1 MIMLLSHKTKVSLN
15 NDYSNIIGHMCYA
28 AYKLWNVGNYERVNY
43 KELGLSEYPDW
54 YYQKKYHKDD
64 LWYKQLPSQTA
75 QEVLKLLDKSWK
87 SFYVLQKTHGIENPR
102 PPRFK
107 QAPIVITYMQN
118 AIVHEKDSDVVR
130 LSLPKQLKLFMSET
144 YGISDNYIYLKNM
157 IFKNTDAIKQI
168 KIYPPEGNKCNI
180 IIIYEVEDVIPL
192 SDNGRYL
199 SIDLGLHNLMTC
211 FDSTNGDTFI
221 AGRKYLSICNY
232 FNKEIARVQSQW
244 SSLQSGKGI
253 KYPKSSKHIQR
264 IHKKKNNTIN
274 DYLHKVTR
282 YIVSY
287 CVKNQINT
295 VVIGDITNIRKDNDL
310 GNVTNQKLHSL
321 PYAKIYMMLKYKLEM
336 NGITLIKQNEAY
348 TSQTSPLS
356 ESVTKESAKK
366 NNRIK
371 RGLYKDGDK
380 VWNADCVGAYNILR
394 VYLSNNSK
402 NIKLN
407 PNEINNPYVVKVAV

>member
-1 MIMLLSHKTKVSLN
+1 MLLSHKTKVSLN
-15 NDYSNIIGHMCYA
+15 NGYSNIIGHMCYA
-28 AYKLWNVGNYERVNY
+28 AYKLWNVGNYERMNY

-54 YYQKKYHKDD
+54 YYQKKCHKDD

-75 QEVLKLLDKSWK
+75 QEVLKILDKSWK
-87 SFYVLQKTHGIENPR
+87 SFYVLQKTHGIENPK

-118 AIVHEKDSDVVR
+118 AIVHEKDSDTIR

-168 KIYPPEGNKCNI
+168 KIYPPEGNKCDI
-180 IIIYEVEDVIPL
+180 IIIYEVEDVMPL

-211 FDSTNGDTFI
+211 YDSTSGDTFI
-221 AGRKYLSICNY
+221 VGRKYLSICNY

-244 SSLQSGKGI
+244 SSLQNGKGV
-253 KYPKSSKHIQR
+253 KFPKSSKHIQR

-287 CVKNQINT
+287 CV
-295 VVIGDITNIRKDNDL
+295 
-310 GNVTNQKLHSL
+310 
-321 PYAKIYMMLKYKLEM
+321 
-336 NGITLIKQNEAY
+336 
-348 TSQTSPLS
+348 
-356 ESVTKESAKK
+356 
-366 NNRIK
+366 
-371 RGLYKDGDK
+371 
-380 VWNADCVGAYNILR
+380 
-394 VYLSNNSK
+394 
-402 NIKLN
+402 
-407 PNEINNPYVVKVAV
+407 

>member
-1 MIMLLSHKTKVSLN
+1 MLLSHRTEISLN

-28 AYKLWNVGNYERVNY
+28 AYKLWNVCNYERMNY

-54 YYQKKYHKDD
+54 YYQKKYHKVD

-107 QAPIVITYMQN
+107 QTPIVITYMQN

-130 LSLPKQLKLFMSET
+130 LSLPKQLKIYMSET

-157 IFKNTDAIKQI
+157 VFKDTEAIKQI
-168 KIYPPEGNKCNI
+168 KIYPPEGNKCDI
-180 IIIYEVEDVIPL
+180 IVVYEVEDIMPL
-192 SDNGRYL
+192 PDNGRYL

-211 FDSTNGDTFI
+211 YDSTNGDTFI
-221 AGRKYLSICNY
+221 VGRKYLSICNY
-232 FNKEIARVQSQW
+232 YNKEIARVQSQW
-244 SSLQSGKGI
+244 SSMQSEKGI
-253 KYPKSSKHIQR
+253 KYPKSSKHIQQ
-264 IHKKKNNTIN
+264 IHKKKNNSIN

-287 CVKNQINT
+287 CVENQINT

-321 PYAKIYMMLKYKLEM
+321 PFAKIYMMLQYKLKM
-336 NGITLIKQNEAY
+336 KGITLVKQSEAY

-356 ESVTKESAKK
+356 RDVSKESAPKS
-366 NNRIK
+366 NRIK

-380 VWNADCVGAYNILR
+380 IWNADSVGAYNILR
-394 VYLSNNSK
+394 LHLSAKKINVE
-402 NIKLN
+402 LD
-407 PNEINNPYVVKVAV
+407 PNELKNPYVAKVAV

>member
-1 MIMLLSHKTKVSLN
+1 MLLSHKTKVTLN

-28 AYKLWNVGNYERVNY
+28 AYKLWNVGNYERMNY
-43 KELGLSEYPDW
+43 KELDLAEYPDW

-107 QAPIVITYMQN
+107 QSPIVITYMQN
-118 AIVHEKDSDVVR
+118 AIVHEKNSDTVR
-130 LSLPKQLKLFMSET
+130 LSLPRQLKIYMSET
-144 YGISDNYIYLKNM
+144 YGISDNYLFLKNV
-157 IFKNTDAIKQI
+157 IFKNTDTIKQI
-168 KIYPPEGNKCNI
+168 KIYPPEGNKCDI
-180 IIIYEVEDVIPL
+180 IVIYEVEDVMLLP
-192 SDNGRYL
+192 DNGRYL

-211 FDSTNGDTFI
+211 YDSTNGNTFI

-244 SSLQSGKGI
+244 SSLQSSKGV
-253 KYPKSSKHIQR
+253 KYPKSSKHILR
-264 IHKKKNNTIN
+264 LHKKKNNSIN

-282 YIVSY
+282 YIISY
-287 CVKNQINT
+287 CVENQINT
-295 VVIGDITNIRKDNDL
+295 VVIGDITNIRKDNNL

-321 PYAKIYMMLKYKLEM
+321 PFAKIYMMLQYKLEM
-336 NGITLIKQNEAY
+336 KGITLVKQNEAY

-356 ESVTKESAKK
+356 KNVSKESARKV
-366 NNRIK
+366 NRIK
-371 RGLYKDGDK
+371 RGLYKDGDN
-380 VWNADCVGAYNILR
+380 VWNADCVGAFNILR
-394 VYLSNNSK
+394 VHLSKNNSSI
-402 NIKLN
+402 NLN
-407 PNEINNPYVVKVAV
+407 PYEISNPKVVKVAV